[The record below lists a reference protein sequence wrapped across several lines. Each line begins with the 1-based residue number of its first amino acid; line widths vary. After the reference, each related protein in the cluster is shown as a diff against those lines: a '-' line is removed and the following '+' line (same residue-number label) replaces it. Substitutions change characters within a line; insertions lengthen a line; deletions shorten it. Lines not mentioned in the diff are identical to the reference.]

1 MGEPE
6 VIAAIISLGG
16 VILPVCVTLCIGLF
30 THRYNYHQLYAE
42 TVSKNRMEWINIWRE
57 NLSVFL
63 ACAEMLHTACN
74 SGERE
79 GYRKEMLIARGR
91 IVMRLNDREAEH
103 VALYRAIMNLDC
115 APCNENFYK
124 QVVQIEG
131 MARAILKTEWE
142 RVKKEA
148 KGKKI

>member
-1 MGEPE
+1 MVETAD
-6 VIAAIISLGG
+6 VIVAFAGVVISILVG
-16 VILPVCVTLCIGLF
+16 VY
-30 THRYNYHQLYAE
+30 THRYNYHHLFAE

-63 ACAEMLHTACN
+63 ACAEMLHTACD

-79 GYRKEMLIARGR
+79 SYRKEMLTARGR

-103 VALYRAIMNLDC
+103 VALYGAIMNLDC
-115 APCNENFYK
+115 TPCNENFYK
-124 QVVQIEG
+124 QVTQIEEI
-131 MARAILKTEWE
+131 ARVILKREWE